1 MIINELKE
9 MKELQHNKMIQNI
22 QQKEKSIM
30 VSVNIYYLFFL
41 RDMHG
46 GDLSLKD
53 AAEEHCQIIN

>member
-1 MIINELKE
+1 
-9 MKELQHNKMIQNI
+9 
-22 QQKEKSIM
+22 M

-53 AAEEHCQIIN
+53 AAEEHC

>member
-1 MIINELKE
+1 MIINKLKE

-22 QQKEKSIM
+22 QQKEKNIM

-53 AAEEHCQIIN
+53 AADEHYQLIN